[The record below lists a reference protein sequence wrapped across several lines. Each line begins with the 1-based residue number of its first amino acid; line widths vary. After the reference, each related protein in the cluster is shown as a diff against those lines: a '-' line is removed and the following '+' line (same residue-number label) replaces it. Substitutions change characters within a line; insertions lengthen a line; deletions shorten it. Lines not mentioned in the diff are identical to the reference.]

1 MIGDKLASAMQ
12 LFGNPNCIN
21 TAKIMQTAGEKG
33 VDVEVH
39 KINSGEEAAE
49 MSPLHSA
56 PVLKDLDNIVYGPN
70 AIISYLDD
78 KGFGPS
84 LVPRN
89 GVIRAIMYQYA
100 HIASDYVQ
108 MEAYGM
114 LTGSGG
120 NMDTINKA
128 FDVLEKILTN
138 PTDPKLKR
146 DVYICGEF
154 SLADIHWMACVNAL
168 EISGNSDVVSSRA
181 KVSEW
186 CAAVKAHPATSKE
199 DIIPFTCL
207 PTKEDV
213 DSGTL
218 RNVAINVL
226 EG

>member
-12 LFGNPNCIN
+12 LFGNPSCIN

-39 KINSGEEAAE
+39 KINGGEDVSD
-49 MSPLHSA
+49 MSPLQSV
-56 PVLKDLDNIVYGPN
+56 PVLKDLDNIVYGPG

-120 NMDTINKA
+120 NMDVVNKA
-128 FDVLEKILTN
+128 FDVLENILTN
-138 PTDPKLKR
+138 PPDPKLKK

-168 EISGNSDVVSSRA
+168 EISGNSDVVSSRS

-186 CAAVKAHPATSKE
+186 CAAVKSHPATSKE
-199 DIIPFTCL
+199 DIVPYTCL
-207 PTKEDV
+207 PTKEDI
-213 DSGTL
+213 DAGTL

-226 EG
+226 ES

>member
-12 LFGNPNCIN
+12 LYGNPSCIN
-21 TAKIMQTAGEKG
+21 TAKALQTAAEKG
-33 VDVEVH
+33 VDIEAH
-39 KINSGEEAAE
+39 KINSGDEVTDI
-49 MSPLHSA
+49 SPLGSA

-120 NMDTINKA
+120 NMDIVNKA
-128 FDVLEKILTN
+128 FDILENILTN
-138 PTDPKLKR
+138 PPDPKLKK

-154 SLADIHWMACVNAL
+154 SLADIHWMSCVNAL
-168 EISGNSDVVSSRA
+168 EISGNDVVSSRS
-181 KVSEW
+181 KVSEL
-186 CAAVKAHPATSKE
+186 CDAVKKHPSTSKE
-199 DIIPFTCL
+199 NIVPYTCL

-218 RNVAINVL
+218 RNVGINVV
-226 EG
+226 